1 MSNKRMNQC
10 ETGVLVTKDKPNCFL
25 FGKKS
30 PPPEKTKDLILES
43 AKKHFCEKGFE
54 GTSVRNICCEVGA
67 NVSAIKYHFGDKEGL
82 YRECFIQYGEDRL
95 NMATRILSKASSLDD
110 LRLRLKL
117 FAEEFIKDGLNDLH
131 ATKMICREIENE
143 NPLMQD
149 IFQGTFLKVYNTLV
163 ELFIDAQEKGIIRK
177 DTDPLMMASFF
188 FHSLTQSLRMDHIGE
203 KYFKKSLKDN
213 NHKDHF
219 INNTLSVL
227 FDGIKIQ
234 EP

>member
-1 MSNKRMNQC
+1 
-10 ETGVLVTKDKPNCFL
+10 VTKDNSNCFL
-25 FGKKS
+25 FGKKT

-82 YRECFIQYGEDRL
+82 YRECFIKYGQDRL
-95 NMATRILSKASSLDD
+95 SMAAKILSKPTSIED
-110 LRLRLKL
+110 LQLRLKL
-117 FAEEFIKDGLNDLH
+117 FAEEFIKDGLSDIH
-131 ATKMICREIENE
+131 TTKMVCREIENE
-143 NPLMQD
+143 NPLIQD
-149 IFQGTFLKVYNTLV
+149 IFQETFLKVYETLV
-163 ELFIDAQEKGIIRK
+163 VIFVDAQHSGIIRK

-188 FHSLTQSLRMDHIGE
+188 FHSLTQTLRMDHIAE
-203 KYFKKSLKDN
+203 KYFQKSLKNTEHRDL
-213 NHKDHF
+213 F
-219 INNTLSVL
+219 IKNTISVL

>member
-1 MSNKRMNQC
+1 M
-10 ETGVLVTKDKPNCFL
+10 TKDKSNCFL
-25 FGKKS
+25 FGKKP

-82 YRECFIQYGEDRL
+82 YRECFIRFGEDRL
-95 NMATRILSKASSLDD
+95 SMATKILSKATSIED
-110 LRLRLKL
+110 LHLRLKL
-117 FAEEFIKDGLNDLH
+117 FAEEFIKEGLSDLYT
-131 ATKMICREIENE
+131 TKMVCKEIENE
-143 NPLMQD
+143 NPLIQD

-163 ELFIDAQEKGIIRK
+163 ELLADSQQKGIIRK
-177 DTDPLMMASFF
+177 DTDPLLMASFF

-203 KYFKKSLKDN
+203 KYFKKSLKDPE
-213 NHKDHF
+213 HKELF
-219 INNTLSVL
+219 IKNTLSVL